1 MQSSVVDDACRDFE
15 QRTAMGVQ
23 QGRGVESAVTS
34 VDEEPRG
41 TRDQDDDERDA
52 GTRER
57 TRARGRCKQ
66 QGQVA
71 VPGMRR
77 TLLK

>member
-1 MQSSVVDDACRDFE
+1 VQNSVVDDACRNFE

-23 QGRGVESAVTS
+23 QGRGVESAVAS
-34 VDEEPRG
+34 VHEEPRG

-57 TRARGRCKQ
+57 TRACGRCEQ

-71 VPGMRR
+71 VPGERR
-77 TLLK
+77 TLLG